1 MLPRFERRNH
11 LTVVYTGAF
20 TLVELL
26 VVIAI
31 IAILAALLLPALA
44 RAKVAARRV
53 QCISNQKQLAT
64 VWMMYPADNAD
75 WLVPDGEVNPP
86 NPAHK
91 LWVQGA
97 FYYPEANTNAA
108 YILDPKY
115 ALFANYLHTTKIYV
129 CPAERDR
136 VVVFGRLYPK
146 LRSYSLNAYVGWTG
160 TWDDRLSARYTV
172 FNKHSGITAA
182 AGLFLF
188 ADVNPR
194 SICWPY
200 FGVQMRED
208 VFLNFPGSSHNQSGV
223 ISFADGHVEAHR
235 WRDQRT
241 ITAFSMDYHKHH
253 DASPGNPDI
262 VWLREHTTVPK

>member
-1 MLPRFERRNH
+1 MSTRFERRNH

-20 TLVELL
+20 TLLELL

-44 RAKVAARRV
+44 RAKAAARRV

-97 FYYPEANTNAA
+97 FYYPEANTNTA

-115 ALFANYLHTTKIYV
+115 ALFANYLHPT
-129 CPAERDR
+129 
-136 VVVFGRLYPK
+136 
-146 LRSYSLNAYVGWTG
+146 
-160 TWDDRLSARYTV
+160 
-172 FNKHSGITAA
+172 
-182 AGLFLF
+182 
-188 ADVNPR
+188 
-194 SICWPY
+194 
-200 FGVQMRED
+200 
-208 VFLNFPGSSHNQSGV
+208 
-223 ISFADGHVEAHR
+223 
-235 WRDQRT
+235 
-241 ITAFSMDYHKHH
+241 
-253 DASPGNPDI
+253 
-262 VWLREHTTVPK
+262 